1 MAVVGV
7 LLVAVLAEA
16 LRARVV
22 FVRNMNFC
30 GLERR
35 LNDLLCCKHRK
46 GKRLRNH
53 DCACTD
59 LQLPSQQIDDVD
71 NAATCLHYD
80 MESPDELE
88 ARRRGLRQASQVQVA
103 CNCRLRAA
111 EQPGSL
117 QCACSRTA
125 SAYSAPK
132 GTFCATA

>member
-1 MAVVGV
+1 MTVVGV
-7 LLVAVLAEA
+7 VVTVLAEA

-35 LNDLLCCKHRK
+35 LNDLICCKHRK

-59 LQLPSQQIDDVD
+59 LQLPSQQIEDVD
-71 NAATCLHYD
+71 DAVTYLNYD
-80 MESPDELE
+80 MASPDELE
-88 ARRRGLRQASQVQVA
+88 ARQRGLRQASQVQVA

-111 EQPGSL
+111 EQPDSL
-117 QCACSRTA
+117 QHACSRAA
-125 SAYSAPK
+125 SVYSAPK
-132 GTFCATA
+132 GTFFATL

>member
-1 MAVVGV
+1 M
-7 LLVAVLAEA
+7 
-16 LRARVV
+16 
-22 FVRNMNFC
+22 
-30 GLERR
+30 
-35 LNDLLCCKHRK
+35 CCKHSI

-71 NAATCLHYD
+71 NVATCLHYD

-117 QCACSRTA
+117 QRACSRAA
-125 SAYSAPK
+125 SVYSAPK
-132 GTFCATA
+132 GTFFATL

>member
-1 MAVVGV
+1 MDGQETFNLFHYNMWAPGRHQVPFHHPAHRRRRRPCGV
-7 LLVAVLAEA
+7 NQLGA
-16 LRARVV
+16 AR
-22 FVRNMNFC
+22 
-30 GLERR
+30 E
-35 LNDLLCCKHRK
+35 
-46 GKRLRNH
+46 
-53 DCACTD
+53 
-59 LQLPSQQIDDVD
+59 QIEDVD
-71 NAATCLHYD
+71 DAVTCLHCD

>member
-1 MAVVGV
+1 MTVAGV
-7 LLVAVLAEA
+7 LVTVLAEA
-16 LRARVV
+16 LRAIVV
-22 FVRNMNFC
+22 FVRNMNYC

-35 LNDLLCCKHRK
+35 PNGLMCCKHSI

>member
-1 MAVVGV
+1 MTVVGV
-7 LLVAVLAEA
+7 VVAAMTEA

-35 LNDLLCCKHRK
+35 PNGLICCKHRK

-59 LQLPSQQIDDVD
+59 LQLPSQQIEDVD
-71 NAATCLHYD
+71 DAVTCLHCD

-117 QCACSRTA
+117 QRACSRAA
-125 SAYSAPK
+125 SVYSAPK
-132 GTFCATA
+132 GTFFATL

>member
-1 MAVVGV
+1 MTVAGV
-7 LLVAVLAEA
+7 LVTVLAEA

-22 FVRNMNFC
+22 LVRNMNFC
-30 GLERR
+30 GPERR
-35 LNDLLCCKHRK
+35 LNDLICCKHRK

-59 LQLPSQQIDDVD
+59 LQLPSQQIEDVD
-71 NAATCLHYD
+71 DAVTCLHCD

-111 EQPGSL
+111 EQPDSL
-117 QCACSRTA
+117 QHACSRAA
-125 SAYSAPK
+125 SVYSAPK
-132 GTFCATA
+132 GTFFATL